1 MATSRRR
8 RNRTSAKTRAPRQQI
23 IQRPPR
29 QNRLSVIDK
38 ADCDSIYQGSLSV
51 LWECGMQV
59 DDAEAR
65 QMLLD
70 AGCKDIDGRIH
81 YPPEVVDQA
90 LETVPPKISF
100 YTQDGNLALST
111 DEEIPRFGTA
121 VNCVQVLD
129 PETDEYRP
137 CLLSD
142 IRNHGR
148 LQEVLPHIDFAS
160 SLGYPSDV
168 PAESEALESARA
180 LLDTTRK
187 PIFFTGH
194 DEHGVRKIWEDMALA
209 VGGMGNLADKPIGL
223 DLIGPVSPLKLGDE
237 GCQRL
242 IMAARLMLPVVCY
255 PAIFPGMACPLTLAG
270 AITQAAA
277 ESLAGIVL
285 SQLAQPGAPVM
296 SGSSVMPMDMRRADM
311 AIGSPEYTLAGM
323 GAAELFTH
331 IGVPSWLGSGCS
343 DAHEIGPQAMAEAS
357 ASLQATSMA
366 CTSLTHNLGL
376 LSSGRTGSME
386 MLVACDEL
394 AAMATKVA
402 TGIKVTPETIAVDV
416 IKRAAPENSFLTD
429 PHTLARYETEM
440 WIPGLLQRG
449 SLEEWQLNGK
459 PSLQA
464 RLKEKTLSLLSSG

>member
-1 MATSRRR
+1 
-8 RNRTSAKTRAPRQQI
+8 
-23 IQRPPR
+23 
-29 QNRLSVIDK
+29 
-38 ADCDSIYQGSLSV
+38 
-51 LWECGMQV
+51 MQV
-59 DDAEAR
+59 DDIEAGR
-65 QMLLD
+65 MLLK
-70 AGCKDIDGRIH
+70 AGCRDVDGRVH
-81 YPPEVVDQA
+81 YPAEVVKRA
-90 LETVPPKISF
+90 LETVPSKIRF
-100 YTQDGNLALST
+100 FNQDGRLAFST
-111 DEEIPRFGTA
+111 DEQIPRFGTA

-129 PETDEYRP
+129 PVTDEYRP
-137 CLLSD
+137 CLIGD
-142 IRNHGR
+142 IKNHGR
-148 LQEVLPHIDFAS
+148 LQEVLPYIDFAS

-168 PAESEALESARA
+168 PVQSEALESARA
-180 LLDTTRK
+180 LLETTRK

-194 DEHGVRKIWEDMALA
+194 DEHGVRRIWEEMALA

-223 DLIGPVSPLKLGDE
+223 DLVGPVSPLKLGAE

-285 SQLAQPGAPVM
+285 SQLAQPGAPIM

-311 AIGSPEYTLAGM
+311 AIGSPEYTLAGI
-323 GAAELFTH
+323 GAAELYAH

-343 DAHEIGPQAMAEAS
+343 DAHEIGPQALAEAS

-394 AAMATKVA
+394 AAMATRFA
-402 TGIKVTPETIAVDV
+402 TGIEVTTEAIAVDV
-416 IKRAAPENSFLTD
+416 IKRAAPDNSFLTD

-440 WIPGLLQRG
+440 WIPGLLRRG
-449 SLEEWQLNGK
+449 SLEEWQHDGEQ
-459 PSLQA
+459 SLGT
-464 RLKEKTLSLLSSG
+464 RLKDKTLSLLNGG

>member
-1 MATSRRR
+1 
-8 RNRTSAKTRAPRQQI
+8 
-23 IQRPPR
+23 
-29 QNRLSVIDK
+29 
-38 ADCDSIYQGSLSV
+38 
-51 LWECGMQV
+51 MQV
-59 DDAEAR
+59 DDAEAGR
-65 QMLLD
+65 MLLK
-70 AGCKDIDGRIH
+70 AGCRDVDGRVH
-81 YPPEVVDQA
+81 YPAEVVKRA
-90 LETVPPKISF
+90 LETVPAKIRF
-100 YTQDGNLALST
+100 FTQDGTLAFST
-111 DEEIPRFGTA
+111 DEQIPRFGTA

-129 PETDEYRP
+129 PVTDEYRP
-137 CLLSD
+137 CLIGD
-142 IRNHGR
+142 IKNHGR
-148 LQEVLPHIDFAS
+148 LQEVLPYIDFAS

-168 PAESEALESARA
+168 PVQSEALESARA
-180 LLDTTRK
+180 LLETTRK

-194 DEHGVRKIWEDMALA
+194 DEHGVRRIWEEMALA

-223 DLIGPVSPLKLGDE
+223 DLVGPVSPLKLGAE

-285 SQLAQPGAPVM
+285 SQLAQPGVPIM

-311 AIGSPEYTLAGM
+311 AIGSPEYTLAGI
-323 GAAELFTH
+323 GAAELYAH

-343 DAHEIGPQAMAEAS
+343 DAHEIGPQALAEAS

-394 AAMATKVA
+394 AAMATRFA
-402 TGIKVTPETIAVDV
+402 TGIEVTTEAIAVDV
-416 IKRAAPENSFLTD
+416 IKRAAPDNSFLTD

-440 WIPGLLQRG
+440 WIPGLLRRG
-449 SLEEWQLNGK
+449 SLEEWQHDGEQ
-459 PSLQA
+459 SLGI
-464 RLKEKTLSLLSSG
+464 RLKDKTLSLLNSG